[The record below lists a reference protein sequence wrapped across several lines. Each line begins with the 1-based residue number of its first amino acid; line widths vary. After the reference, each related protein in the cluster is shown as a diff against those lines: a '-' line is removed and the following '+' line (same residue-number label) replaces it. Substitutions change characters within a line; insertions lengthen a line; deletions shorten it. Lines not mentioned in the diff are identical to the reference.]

1 MSAPDLELLTLAARR
16 GTARQAVPEPS
27 ASPLG
32 AALSQ
37 IERDTP
43 EATLL
48 ARAALAGL
56 HAQAGRAP
64 TRASTPAPIFQS
76 QEAPAQAAP
85 AEVVAL
91 LPHLQAHS
99 RALLEALRRLHAHGL
114 TLNAADA
121 LPLLEVHD
129 TTILNSGALWPVL
142 DEVGRWLARLNPVWK
157 KHDPA
162 QPSEAVALERL
173 KRELVEAHAS
183 DPEAT
188 VQELLARWPTLK
200 ADERPIVMKS
210 VAGSLH
216 PADLPLLQLAQK
228 DRLENVRRLAH
239 LLPAHLPGELAERT
253 RAALQTLVKVDRKG
267 KLKVGVGE
275 IPSELR
281 DPLLKKGETEDE
293 LALLIGATPLD
304 VTLEVLGLAVLGLD
318 GPQALFDL
326 SRSGN
331 HHTLHHNLNRSMLG
345 GTTLKTL
352 SASPGLAEWALDV
365 WPQARIRERLWEAVE
380 LLLSSHPL
388 DPSLL
393 SVTRTLFQ
401 HLDAPLVPPGKPS
414 IPASAPAKPGLLQR
428 IRRLVAPSGAVPHDA
443 ATLQRLAAV
452 TLHDVATSEP
462 SSHHAHLGLLRSL
475 VYQLDA
481 AQPLPALPPAPP
493 APPLPAQPTP
503 EALKA
508 AERRERARAY
518 LEAQYAELTQILDL
532 RRQLHALLPEPV

>member
-1 MSAPDLELLTLAARR
+1 MSAPDLELLALAARR

-64 TRASTPAPIFQS
+64 ARASTPAPIFQS

-91 LPHLQAHS
+91 LPHLQPHS
-99 RALLEALRRLHAHGL
+99 LALLEALRRLHAHGL

-188 VQELLARWPTLK
+188 TQDLLARWPTLK

-216 PADLPLLQLAQK
+216 PADLPLLQLAQR

-253 RAALQTLVKVDRKG
+253 RAALQALVKVDRKG

-293 LALLIGATPLD
+293 AALLLGAIPLET
-304 VTLEVLGLAVLGLD
+304 TLTLLSLD
-318 GPQALFDL
+318 GPRALIDF
-326 SRSGN
+326 SREYARYHNVRRS
-331 HHTLHHNLNRSMLG
+331 TLAGIS
-345 GTTLKTL
+345 LKTL
-352 SASPGLAEWALDV
+352 SEFLDLAEWALDV

-380 LLLSSHPL
+380 LLLSA
-388 DPSLL
+388 PSLD
-393 SVTRTLFQ
+393 SSAVAVTNALFQ
-401 HLDAPLVPPGKPS
+401 KLNGPLELPGESGSTPQN
-414 IPASAPAKPGLLQR
+414 PAPAGLLQR
-428 IRRLVAPSGAVPHDA
+428 LRRLVSPTTSPSSAGKLH
-443 ATLQRLAAV
+443 RLAERLLHEVAV
-452 TLHDVATSEP
+452 DLP
-462 SSHHAHLGLLRSL
+462 SQPIEYLSLLRSL

-493 APPLPAQPTP
+493 AAPLPAQPTP

-508 AERRERARAY
+508 AERRGRDRAY
-518 LEAQYAELTQILDL
+518 LEAQYAALTRILEL
-532 RRQLHALLPEPV
+532 RRQLHALLPEPG